1 MTESRARVGSVL
13 VALLGVVSGCGN
25 ISLDPPKPAPFTVA
39 FAVEG
44 DPGHPIAKAVVTRND
59 KTVATTGTDGRA
71 ELTLD
76 GADGETVDA
85 SVKCPDGFT
94 SPPRPVSIRLA
105 RTGDGKAPVFKVA
118 CPPTQ
123 RHVVV
128 AVKAENGPNLPV
140 LYLGKVITHTDES
153 GAAHFAIEAP
163 PGDQFQVVLDTG
175 DNKRIS
181 PASPSRPF
189 TVGATDD
196 IFVFEQKFEVEKK
209 KVRVVKTKLATCLG
223 CKGA

>member
-1 MTESRARVGSVL
+1 M
-13 VALLGVVSGCGN
+13 SGCGN
-25 ISLDPPKPAPFTVA
+25 VSLDPPKPPPFTVA

-44 DPGHPIAKAVVTRND
+44 DPGHPIAQAVVTRND
-59 KTVATTGTDGRA
+59 KTVATTGADGRA
-71 ELTLD
+71 ELTLE

-85 SVKCPDGFT
+85 SVKCPDGYT
-94 SPPRPVSIRLA
+94 SPLRPLSIRLA

-118 CPPTQ
+118 CPPNQ

-140 LYLGKVITHTDES
+140 LYLGKVITRTDES

-163 PGDQFQVVLDTG
+163 PGGQFQVTLDTG

-181 PASPSRPF
+181 PASPSKPF
-189 TVGATDD
+189 TVGAADD

-209 KVRVVKTKLATCLG
+209 KVRVVKTKIATCLG

>member
-1 MTESRARVGSVL
+1 MTERTRRSIGL
-13 VALLGVVSGCGN
+13 VALATLLGCGRM
-25 ISLDPPKPAPFTVA
+25 SLDPPPPPPFKVA

-44 DPGHPIAKAVVTRND
+44 DPGQPLALATVSRND
-59 KTVATTGTDGRA
+59 KTVATTGPDGRA
-71 ELTLD
+71 ELTLN

-85 SVKCPDGFT
+85 SITCPAGHT
-94 SPPRPVSIRLA
+94 SPSHPISVRLA

-140 LYLGKVITHTDES
+140 LYLGKAITRTDAS
-153 GAAHFAIEAP
+153 GAAHFAVEAP
-163 PGDQFQVVLDTG
+163 PGGQLQVTLDTA
-175 DNKRIS
+175 DAKRLS
-181 PASPSRPF
+181 PASPSKPF
-189 TVGATDD
+189 IVGTSDE

-209 KVRVVKTKLATCLG
+209 KAHVAAKRKLPTCLG
-223 CKGA
+223 CKT